1 MLINVEG
8 EKERIPRSGQ
18 VERSLDSALSKG
30 REREDSEAAARQEV
44 ARSLARS
51 LATLAALPF
60 EPRFVMV
67 RMIDEGSGS
76 LHRRHVALR
85 ASPPI
90 YTVSSLYTH
99 RGRTPCA
106 IPSFPPNEMARFL
119 PSFLPSL
126 RFSNRKQNPKGKL
139 RIYPLSR
146 SGNSFVP
153 ILVEPSL
160 GSTDDCGKFERIF
173 HIYIYIYGI
182 ITESSNNQ
190 FPSCGEMSGKMQ
202 GFET

>member
-30 REREDSEAAARQEV
+30 REREDCQEGSKARS
-44 ARSLARS
+44 RSLARS

-126 RFSNRKQNPKGKL
+126 LKPQTEPQGE
-139 RIYPLSR
+139 ITDMPLSR
-146 SGNSFVP
+146 SANTLVP
-153 ILVEPSL
+153 ILHLLSVQRTIAGNLNE
-160 GSTDDCGKFERIF
+160 FF
-173 HIYIYIYGI
+173 IYIYIYIWNYYGI
-182 ITESSNNQ
+182 EQQSVSKLRRDEWKNARV
-190 FPSCGEMSGKMQ
+190 
-202 GFET
+202 

>member
-30 REREDSEAAARQEV
+30 REREDSEKAARQEV

-126 RFSNRKQNPKGKL
+126 LKPQTEPQGEITDISSLSQWKQPRPNL
-139 RIYPLSR
+139 A
-146 SGNSFVP
+146 
-153 ILVEPSL
+153 PSL
-160 GSTDDCGKFERIF
+160 GSTDDCGKFERG
-173 HIYIYIYGI
+173 YIYIWNYYGI
-182 ITESSNNQ
+182 EQQSVSKLRRDEWKNARV
-190 FPSCGEMSGKMQ
+190 
-202 GFET
+202 

>member
-30 REREDSEAAARQEV
+30 REREDSEKAARQEV

-126 RFSNRKQNPKGKL
+126 LVANRKQNPKGKL

-146 SGNSFVP
+146 SGNTLVP
-153 ILVEPSL
+153 ILHLLSVQRTIAGNLNEFS
-160 GSTDDCGKFERIF
+160 
-173 HIYIYIYGI
+173 IYIYIYMELLWNRATI
-182 ITESSNNQ
+182 SFQVAER
-190 FPSCGEMSGKMQ
+190 
-202 GFET
+202 

>member
-30 REREDSEAAARQEV
+30 REREDCQEGSKARS
-44 ARSLARS
+44 RSLARS

-106 IPSFPPNEMARFL
+106 IPSFL
-119 PSFLPSL
+119 PSFAS
-126 RFSNRKQNPKGKL
+126 RRKPQTEPQGE
-139 RIYPLSR
+139 ITDMPLSR
-146 SGNSFVP
+146 SANTLVP
-153 ILVEPSL
+153 ILHLLSVQRTIAGNLNE
-160 GSTDDCGKFERIF
+160 D
-173 HIYIYIYGI
+173 IYIYIYMELLRNRATI
-182 ITESSNNQ
+182 SFQVAER
-190 FPSCGEMSGKMQ
+190 
-202 GFET
+202 

>member
-30 REREDSEAAARQEV
+30 REREDSEKAARQEV

-126 RFSNRKQNPKGKL
+126 LVANRKQNPKGKL

-146 SGNSFVP
+146 SGNTLVP
-153 ILVEPSL
+153 ILHLLSVQRTIAGNLNE
-160 GSTDDCGKFERIF
+160 D
-173 HIYIYIYGI
+173 IYIYGI
-182 ITESSNNQ
+182 ITE
-190 FPSCGEMSGKMQ
+190 
-202 GFET
+202 

>member
-30 REREDSEAAARQEV
+30 REREDCQEGSKARS
-44 ARSLARS
+44 RSLARS

-126 RFSNRKQNPKGKL
+126 LKPQTEPQGE
-139 RIYPLSR
+139 ITDMPLSR
-146 SGNSFVP
+146 SGNTLVP

-160 GSTDDCGKFERIF
+160 GSTDDCGKFERG
-173 HIYIYIYGI
+173 YIYI
-182 ITESSNNQ
+182 
-190 FPSCGEMSGKMQ
+190 
-202 GFET
+202 

>member
-30 REREDSEAAARQEV
+30 REREDCQEGSKARS
-44 ARSLARS
+44 RSLARS

-126 RFSNRKQNPKGKL
+126 LVANRKQNPKGKL
-139 RIYPLSR
+139 QIYPLSR
-146 SGNSFVP
+146 SANTLVP
-153 ILVEPSL
+153 ILHLLSVQRTIAGNLNE
-160 GSTDDCGKFERIF
+160 D
-173 HIYIYIYGI
+173 IYIYIYMELLWNRATI
-182 ITESSNNQ
+182 SFQVAER
-190 FPSCGEMSGKMQ
+190 
-202 GFET
+202 

>member
-30 REREDSEAAARQEV
+30 REREDSEKAARQEV

-126 RFSNRKQNPKGKL
+126 LVANRKQNPKGKL
-139 RIYPLSR
+139 RICLSLAVQTVSSQSWLNLLSVQR
-146 SGNSFVP
+146 TIAGN
-153 ILVEPSL
+153 LNE
-160 GSTDDCGKFERIF
+160 D
-173 HIYIYIYGI
+173 IYIYGI
-182 ITESSNNQ
+182 IME
-190 FPSCGEMSGKMQ
+190 
-202 GFET
+202 